1 MRRSRLPVLLAL
13 GLALGFTG
21 CAVREDTGS
30 HRSTDVLTAEELREV
45 PVTTVY
51 DAIRRLRPN
60 WLRVRSAPTTG
71 SPVPERP
78 VVYVDGVR
86 AGTVGILR
94 DMRREHA
101 VRIEYLDPSD
111 ATNRYGTGHSGGAL
125 LVTTG

>member
-1 MRRSRLPVLLAL
+1 MRLSHLPVLFVLFL
-13 GLALGFTG
+13 GAAA
-21 CAVREDTGS
+21 CAVKSDGGS
-30 HRSTDVLTAEELREV
+30 ASSSDVLTAEDLRDV

-51 DAIRRLRPN
+51 DAIRRLRPT

-71 SPVPERP
+71 NPVPERP

-94 DMRREHA
+94 DMRREHV

-111 ATNRYGTGHSGGAL
+111 ATNRFGTGHTGGAL